1 MSVKEWGG
9 YLKMLFNLKERK
21 EIINELIIDKTD
33 KRYLMSWCCQK
44 VERLAMEI
52 REVGLPKIKYQFYGN
67 ERYGMQII

>member
-52 REVGLPKIKYQFYGN
+52 RELSLPERTYEFYRKEN
-67 ERYGMQII
+67 Y